1 MNFSKQLEE
10 VNKNRRA
17 VGKPEVKMTNRHIE
31 MLQILREAPETRSP
45 CDAFHYRGVVAASLR
60 PYRR

>member
-31 MLQILREAPETRSP
+31 MLQILREAP
-45 CDAFHYRGVVAASLR
+45 
-60 PYRR
+60 